1 MPVRVVLIGAG
12 GHARSVAAALSGR
25 EDVEVVEATDPDP
38 TRHGTVMDGI
48 PIRGGDERLAELV
61 SSGVGYAV
69 IAIGAVGDNRP
80 RARLHAEAQ
89 AQGLQLFT
97 VVAPTATVSDAA
109 SLAPGAVVLA
119 HAYVG
124 PGAQLHAGVI
134 VNTAAVVEHDCRIGD
149 HAHIASGAILGGGVS
164 VGALAHV
171 GLGAV
176 VRQGIAIGAGAL
188 VAAGAVVVS
197 DVPDGARVMGV
208 PARIAAPRTGTSM
221 GDT

>member
-1 MPVRVVLIGAG
+1 MPVRVVLIGAA

-25 EDVEVVEATDPDP
+25 EDIEVVEATDPDP
-38 TRHGTVMDGI
+38 ARHGTELDGI
-48 PIRGGDERLAELV
+48 PIRGGDDRLPELV
-61 SSGVGYAV
+61 RSGVGHAV
-69 IAIGAVGDNRP
+69 IAIGAVGDNGP
-80 RARLHAEAQ
+80 RARLYAEAQ
-89 AQGLQLFT
+89 SHGLALFT
-97 VVAPTATVSDAA
+97 VVAPTATVSATA
-109 SLAPGAVVLA
+109 SLLAGTVVLA

-124 PGAQLHAGVI
+124 PGAQLQAGAI
-134 VNTAAVVEHDCRIGD
+134 VNTAAVVEHDCRIGE

-197 DVPDGARVMGV
+197 DVADGARVMGV
-208 PARIAAPRTGTSM
+208 PARAATSRPATSM
-221 GDT
+221 GGT